1 MELAQVVTTPVNWV
15 LLTTDRTRASKDNR
29 FVFTLFLLQQLKHSV
44 FVTVRVVV
52 VLTFRVA
59 AVKEYGVVHWNTL
72 TEVRLEAVNTHV
84 QQVLQQT
91 LVPSTGFWD
100 REVNHGVTWLPQI
113 PLPNTAVSVLDEV
126 TLFLTNLEEW

>member
-15 LLTTDRTRASKDNR
+15 LLTADRTRARKDNR
-29 FVFTLFLLQQLKHSV
+29 FLFTLFLLQQFEYR
-44 FVTVRVVV
+44 FVVTMRVIV

-59 AVKEYGVVHWNTL
+59 AIKEDGVVHWNSL
-72 TEVRLEAVNTHV
+72 TEIRLKAVHTHV

-91 LVPSTGFWD
+91 LVPSTGFWVC
-100 REVNHGVTWLPQI
+100 EVNHRITGLPQI

-126 TLFLTNLEEW
+126 ALFLTNLEEW